1 MGSYSYKKHKKSKH
15 SKHGKYGK
23 HGKYSKK
30 NKHHSRRKTRKMG
43 GGNASCPGC
52 RSDNT
57 TKIGGYYLN
66 TPLPD
71 GAGGQMG
78 GGGQACTQNPYQF
91 SSGKQIGGRG
101 GRGKMIPHRKG
112 CRNNKRGMRGGDGS
126 FWNFA
131 KFWNP
136 NTGGNLLSLSDKGTS
151 PTGLGAP
158 LTTSG
163 DKPIPPIQP
172 WPAQKLIMPHAYTG
186 GGGGG
191 SGAQMGGGSAQMSG
205 GECSGCG
212 TGNGGGR
219 YTRKGRGRGRGR
231 GLKGGSILD
240 DIQNIGRSLVYG
252 AGSAINGLSGYSNK
266 IYNANP
272 NPSVQFPRGLGDTSK
287 GTYSYNPIINL
298 KNTYDSSYTKAAG
311 L

>member
-15 SKHGKYGK
+15 SKH
-23 HGKYSKK
+23 SKK

-43 GGNASCPGC
+43 GGSANMPCAGC
-52 RSDNT
+52 RSDDT
-57 TKIGGYYLN
+57 IKISRYYLN

-71 GAGGQMG
+71 GRGGGGGQMG
-78 GGGQACTQNPYQF
+78 GGGQACTQSPYQF
-91 SSGKQIGGRG
+91 SNGKQMGGRKG
-101 GRGKMIPHRKG
+101 RGRGKMVPH
-112 CRNNKRGMRGGDGS
+112 KRGMRGMKGGDGS

-136 NTGGNLLSLSDKGTS
+136 NTGGNILSLSDKGTS

-172 WPAQKLIMPHAYTG
+172 WPAQKLVMPHVYTQGGAQMSG

-191 SGAQMGGGSAQMSG
+191 GDFRGGVY
-205 GECSGCG
+205 
-212 TGNGGGR
+212 GGGR
-219 YTRKGRGRGRGR
+219 RGVNHTRKGKGKGRGRGLR
-231 GLKGGSILD
+231 GGSILD
-240 DIQNIGRSLVYG
+240 DIQNIGRSIVYG

-272 NPSVQFPRGLGDTSK
+272 SPTVQFPRGLGDVSK
-287 GTYSYNPIINL
+287 GGVAYSSLELPVIYKNSYATAATY
-298 KNTYDSSYTKAAG
+298 
-311 L
+311 

>member
-1 MGSYSYKKHKKSKH
+1 
-15 SKHGKYGK
+15 
-23 HGKYSKK
+23 
-30 NKHHSRRKTRKMG
+30 MG
-43 GGNASCPGC
+43 GGNALCPGC

-71 GAGGQMG
+71 GAGGAGGQMG

-91 SSGKQIGGRG
+91 GSGKQIGGRG
-101 GRGKMIPHRKG
+101 GRGRGKMAAHKKG
-112 CRNNKRGMRGGDGS
+112 CKNNKRGMRGGEGS

-136 NTGGNLLSLSDKGTS
+136 NTGGNVLSLSDKGTS

-158 LTTSG
+158 ISTSG
-163 DKPIPPIQP
+163 DKPIPPIQA
-172 WPAQKLIMPHAYTG
+172 WPAQKLIMPHAYTQG
-186 GGGGG
+186 GV
-191 SGAQMGGGSAQMSG
+191 AQMGGGSAEMSG
-205 GECSGCG
+205 GGCG
-212 TGNGGGR
+212 GCGSGSGGGK
-219 YTRKGRGRGRGR
+219 YTRRGSGNRRGR
-231 GLKGGSILD
+231 GLKGGGILD

-272 NPSVQFPRGLGDTSK
+272 NPTVQFPRGLGDVSK
-287 GTYSYNPIINL
+287 GGVAYSSVDLPTLYNKSYATAANL
-298 KNTYDSSYTKAAG
+298 
-311 L
+311 

>member
-15 SKHGKYGK
+15 GK
-23 HGKYSKK
+23 HSKYSKK

-43 GGNASCPGC
+43 GGNANIPCAGC

-57 TKIGGYYLN
+57 IKIGGYYLN

-71 GAGGQMG
+71 GGGRGGEGGQMG

-91 SSGKQIGGRG
+91 SSGKQMGGRG
-101 GRGKMIPHRKG
+101 GRGGGKMVPHKKG

-136 NTGGNLLSLSDKGTS
+136 NTGGNILSLSDKGTS

-172 WPAQKLIMPHAYTG
+172 WPAQKLIMPHAYTQG
-186 GGGGG
+186 GGK
-191 SGAQMGGGSAQMSG
+191 
-205 GECSGCG
+205 
-212 TGNGGGR
+212 
-219 YTRKGRGRGRGR
+219 YTRRGRGNRRGR
-231 GLKGGSILD
+231 GLKGGGILD
-240 DIQNIGRSLVYG
+240 DIQNIGRSLVYS

-272 NPSVQFPRGLGDTSK
+272 SPTVQFPRGLGDVSVSK
-287 GTYSYNPIINL
+287 GGVAYSAVDLPTVYKNSYATAANL
-298 KNTYDSSYTKAAG
+298 
-311 L
+311 

>member
-1 MGSYSYKKHKKSKH
+1 
-15 SKHGKYGK
+15 
-23 HGKYSKK
+23 
-30 NKHHSRRKTRKMG
+30 MG
-43 GGNASCPGC
+43 GGNALCPGC

-71 GAGGQMG
+71 GAGGAGGAGGQMG

-101 GRGKMIPHRKG
+101 GRGRGGGKMIPHRKG
-112 CRNNKRGMRGGDGS
+112 CRNNKRGMRGGEGS

-136 NTGGNLLSLSDKGTS
+136 NTGGNVLSLSDKGTS

-158 LTTSG
+158 ISTSG
-163 DKPIPPIQP
+163 DKPIPPIQA
-172 WPAQKLIMPHAYTG
+172 WPAQKLIMPHAYTQG
-186 GGGGG
+186 
-191 SGAQMGGGSAQMSG
+191 GAQMGGRRG
-205 GECSGCG
+205 GK
-212 TGNGGGR
+212 
-219 YTRKGRGRGRGR
+219 YTRRGRGR
-231 GLKGGSILD
+231 GLNGGGILD
-240 DIQNIGRSLVYG
+240 DIQNIGRSMVYG
-252 AGSAINGLSGYSNK
+252 VGSAINGLSGYSNK

-272 NPSVQFPRGLGDTSK
+272 SPTVQFPRGLGNVSK
-287 GTYSYNPIINL
+287 GGVAYSSVDLPTVYRN
-298 KNTYDSSYTKAAG
+298 SYATAAT

>member
-15 SKHGKYGK
+15 GKHSKH
-23 HGKYSKK
+23 SKK

-71 GAGGQMG
+71 GAGGVGGQMG

-101 GRGKMIPHRKG
+101 GRGGGKMIPHRKG

-158 LTTSG
+158 ISTSG
-163 DKPIPPIQP
+163 DKPIPAIQP
-172 WPAQKLIMPHAYTG
+172 WPAQKLIMPHAYT
-186 GGGGG
+186 
-191 SGAQMGGGSAQMSG
+191 QMGGRGYKG
-205 GECSGCG
+205 GKY
-212 TGNGGGR
+212 TRGGR
-219 YTRKGRGRGRGR
+219 GGRGGRGF
-231 GLKGGSILD
+231 KGGSILD

-266 IYNANP
+266 IYNT
-272 NPSVQFPRGLGDTSK
+272 NPSPTVQFPRGLGDVSK
-287 GTYSYNPIINL
+287 GEVAYSSVDLPTVY
-298 KNTYDSSYTKAAG
+298 KDSYATAATM
-311 L
+311 

>member
-15 SKHGKYGK
+15 SKH
-23 HGKYSKK
+23 SKK

-43 GGNASCPGC
+43 GGSANMPCAGC

-66 TPLPD
+66 TPFPD
-71 GAGGQMG
+71 GVGRGGGQMG
-78 GGGQACTQNPYQF
+78 GGGQACTQSPYQF
-91 SSGKQIGGRG
+91 SNGNQKGGRKG
-101 GRGKMIPHRKG
+101 KGKGKGKGRSKMVPH
-112 CRNNKRGMRGGDGS
+112 KRGMRGMKGGDGS

-136 NTGGNLLSLSDKGTS
+136 NTGGNILSLSDKGTS

-158 LTTSG
+158 ITTSG
-163 DKPIPPIQP
+163 DKPIPPIQA
-172 WPAQKLIMPHAYTG
+172 WPAQKLIMPHAYTQG
-186 GGGGG
+186 GV
-191 SGAQMGGGSAQMSG
+191 AQMGGGSAEMSG
-205 GECSGCG
+205 GGCG
-212 TGNGGGR
+212 GCGSGSGGGK
-219 YTRKGRGRGRGR
+219 YTRRGRGNRRGR

-240 DIQNIGRSLVYG
+240 DIQNIGRSLVYS

-266 IYNANP
+266 IYNTNP
-272 NPSVQFPRGLGDTSK
+272 NPTVQFPRGLGNVSK
-287 GTYSYNPIINL
+287 GGVAYTAVDLP
-298 KNTYDSSYTKAAG
+298 NTYKNAYTSAAR

>member
-1 MGSYSYKKHKKSKH
+1 
-15 SKHGKYGK
+15 
-23 HGKYSKK
+23 
-30 NKHHSRRKTRKMG
+30 MG

-91 SSGKQIGGRG
+91 SSGKQIGGRRG
-101 GRGKMIPHRKG
+101 GGKMIPHRKG

-191 SGAQMGGGSAQMSG
+191 SGAQIGGGSAQMSG

-212 TGNGGGR
+212 IGSGGGR
-219 YTRKGRGRGRGR
+219 YTRKGRGRGR

-266 IYNANP
+266 IYNT
-272 NPSVQFPRGLGDTSK
+272 NPSPTVQFPRGLGDVSVSK
-287 GTYSYNPIINL
+287 GGVAYSAVDLPTTYKSAY
-298 KNTYDSSYTKAAG
+298 SSAASM
-311 L
+311 

>member
-15 SKHGKYGK
+15 GK
-23 HGKYSKK
+23 HSKK

-43 GGNASCPGC
+43 GGSANIPCAGC

-71 GAGGQMG
+71 GGGRGGGQMGG
-78 GGGQACTQNPYQF
+78 GGGQACTQSPYQF
-91 SSGKQIGGRG
+91 SNGNQKGGRK
-101 GRGKMIPHRKG
+101 GRGRGRSKMVPH
-112 CRNNKRGMRGGDGS
+112 KRGMRGMKGGDGS

-136 NTGGNLLSLSDKGTS
+136 NTGGNILSLSDKGTS

-163 DKPIPPIQP
+163 DKPVPPIQE
-172 WPAQKLIMPHAYTG
+172 WPAQKLVIPHAYTQG
-186 GGGGG
+186 G
-191 SGAQMGGGSAQMSG
+191 AQMSG
-205 GECSGCG
+205 G
-212 TGNGGGR
+212 GR
-219 YTRKGRGRGRGR
+219 RGVNHTRKGKGRGRGRGR
-231 GLKGGSILD
+231 GLRGGSILD
-240 DIQNIGRSLVYG
+240 DIQNIGRSIVYG

-272 NPSVQFPRGLGDTSK
+272 SPTVQFPRGLGDVSK
-287 GTYSYNPIINL
+287 GGVAYSSVELPTVY
-298 KNTYDSSYTKAAG
+298 KNSYAAAAS